1 VKVTGNYFMKSLNGL
16 KSKYPKR
23 IKQVRGLGLMV
34 GMELKEEGEEI
45 VKKCLEQGILI
56 NCTQKKVLRF
66 LPPLIINNNDID
78 KLVNTLDKFLRS

>member
-1 VKVTGNYFMKSLNGL
+1 MKRLNEL

-34 GMELKEEGEEI
+34 GVELKEEGEEI

-66 LPPLIINNNDID
+66 LPPLIIDNNDID
-78 KLVNTLDKFLRS
+78 KLVGTLDKILSS